1 MATTGQRCVDIFFFL
16 TRKVVLFVCVRTCVC
31 VCIPVYVPARGVC
44 RAFFFFFTFF
54 LLARLVIS
62 TLHSLL
68 NSFVARSQRG
78 IKNACLKTARGEKE
92 LDTGF
97 ERDGYAFLFAG

>member
-1 MATTGQRCVDIFFFL
+1 MATTGQRCVDIFFFFL

-44 RAFFFFFTFF
+44 RAFFFFFTFC

-78 IKNACLKTARGEKE
+78 IKKCLP
-92 LDTGF
+92 
-97 ERDGYAFLFAG
+97 